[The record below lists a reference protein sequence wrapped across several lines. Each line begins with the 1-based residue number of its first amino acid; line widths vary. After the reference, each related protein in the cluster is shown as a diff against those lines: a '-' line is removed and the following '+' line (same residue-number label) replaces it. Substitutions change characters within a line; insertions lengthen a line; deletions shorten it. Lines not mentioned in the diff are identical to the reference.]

1 MNTSAS
7 SLPVANVMTSPIHQ
21 DLTLALFKSTEG
33 IEQLGIT
40 SYEGVISFK
49 DLANHFQIEE
59 NSDVLSEDMKR
70 QRDVDNAR
78 INALKAYWK
87 TSKGTVFP
95 NMTIFANHIDIIN
108 QHEIIPGRFVLTAT
122 LPALADRFICDG
134 QGRTTFIKWLLAQE
148 HASNYDNHTVSFKLL
163 ITHTSTLSEPSAV
176 KMVRQVFADYHVRLK
191 KPNKSISR
199 HFNTSGALDSLI
211 NDLMDVEANG
221 LVRHRIALHGRIRQG
236 HLWTYDQFCSM
247 IQKFLKL
254 TPVNAEKHLADV
266 ENYELSFE
274 LCKQF
279 IQRVFNLLPLDML
292 DNSEHF
298 NEVHEQCIFTKAIF
312 ANALAYVGRSLLDEM
327 LADEKISWNKMTHFD
342 MPIENKYDKFWQKNR
357 ITMDD
362 NGSVKIIK
370 ATDRRIAALL
380 CRQYKIYP
388 CAELIV

>member
-1 MNTSAS
+1 MNSLTAS
-7 SLPVANVMTSPIHQ
+7 TTLFTNVMTSPIHQ

-33 IEQLGIT
+33 IENLGIT
-40 SYEGVISFK
+40 SYEGIMTFK

-59 NSDVLSEDMKR
+59 NSDVLSEEMKR
-70 QRDVDNAR
+70 QRDVDASR
-78 INALKAYWK
+78 INGLKAYWK

-95 NMTIFANHIDIIN
+95 NMTIFANHIDIKN
-108 QHEIIPGRFVLTAT
+108 QHEIIPGRYVVTAS

-148 HASNYDNHTVSFKLL
+148 NTAEHHTISFKLL
-163 ITHTSTLSEPSAV
+163 ITNTPTLSEPSAV
-176 KMVRQVFADYHVRLK
+176 KMIRQTFADYHVQLK

-199 HFNTSGALDSLI
+199 HFNTNGAIDSLI
-211 NDLMDVEANG
+211 NELMNVEANG
-221 LVRHRIALHGRIRQG
+221 LVRHRIALHGHIRQG

-254 TPVNAEKHLADV
+254 TPSTAEKHLADAQ
-266 ENYELSFE
+266 NYEASFE

-279 IQRVFNLLPLDML
+279 IQRVFHLLPLNKL
-292 DNSEHF
+292 DDPASFHH
-298 NEVHEQCIFTKAIF
+298 VHEECIFTKAIF

-327 LADEKISWNKMTHFD
+327 LVNENITWEKITDFN
-342 MPIENKYDKFWQKNR
+342 MPICSKFDKFWQKNR

-362 NGSVKIIK
+362 NGAVKIIK